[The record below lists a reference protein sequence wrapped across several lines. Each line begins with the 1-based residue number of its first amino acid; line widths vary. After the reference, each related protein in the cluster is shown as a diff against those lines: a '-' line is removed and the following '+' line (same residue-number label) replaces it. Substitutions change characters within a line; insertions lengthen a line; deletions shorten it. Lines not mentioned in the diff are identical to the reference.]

1 MGKGSSKGH
10 TPREAKD
17 NLKSTQLLSVID
29 AISEGPIEGPVD
41 GLKSVLLNST
51 PVLDSEGNTNIS
63 GVTVVFRAGEQEQ
76 TPPEGFE
83 SSGSETVLGTEVK
96 YDTPIIR
103 TITSAN
109 IDRLRFTFGVQAL
122 VETTSKGDR
131 NPSEV
136 RLLVQIQR
144 NGGWVTEKDITIK
157 GKTTS
162 QYLASVV
169 VDNLPPRPFN
179 IRMRRMTPDST
190 TDQLQNKTLWSSY
203 TEIIDVKQCYPNTTL
218 VGVQVDSEQFGS
230 QQVSR
235 NYHLRGRILQVPS
248 NYNPQTRQYSGIWDG
263 TFKPAYSNNMA
274 WCLWDMLTHP
284 RYGMGK
290 RLGAADVDKWAL
302 YVIGQNCD
310 QSVPDGFGGTEPRIT
325 CNAYLTTQRKAWD
338 VLSDF
343 CSAMRCMP
351 VWNGQTLTFVQ
362 DRPSDK
368 VWTYNRSN
376 VVMPDDGAPFR
387 YSFSAL
393 KDRHN
398 AVEVNWI
405 DPDNGWET
413 ATELVEDTQAILR
426 YGRNVTK
433 MDAFGCTSRG
443 QAHRAGLW
451 LIKTELLETQTVDFS
466 VGAEGLRH
474 VPGDVIE
481 ICDDDYAGISIGGR
495 VLAVNSQTRTLTLDR
510 EITLP
515 SSGTTLISLVDGQG
529 NPVSVEV
536 QSVTDGVK
544 VKVSRVPD
552 GVAGYSVWGL
562 KLPTLRQRLFRCV
575 SIRENDD
582 GTYAITAVQHVPA
595 KEAIV
600 DNGAHFDGD
609 QSGTVNGVTPPA
621 VQHLT
626 AEVTADS
633 GEYQV
638 LARWDTPKVVK
649 GVSFLLRL
657 TVTADDGSERLVS
670 TARTAETTYRFRQLA
685 LGRYTLTVRAVNA
698 RGQQGD
704 PASVSFRI
712 NAPAKPA
719 TIELTPGYFQI
730 TAVPRLAVYDP
741 TVQFEFWFSEKRIT
755 NTAQVE
761 KSARYLGTGSQWTV
775 QGSRIKPGTDFWFYV
790 RSVNLVGKSA
800 FVEASGQPSN
810 DGEGYLEIFR
820 GLIDET
826 LLGQALKERIDA
838 SALRTEVTQLEEDIR
853 QRMDTDIAEVT
864 RKIGKAENSLT
875 QLVAKKNEDQTLA
888 IAQVSQKVDRVSS
901 EISQTVSQGQ
911 SENAR
916 QIAQVRQYV
925 DKKGSEITSTTDK
938 KLGDQAV
945 TIQQIQR
952 VQSDTRNE
960 LNAMYMLKVQKTKNG
975 IPYVAGIGAGIEDVD
990 GQTLSNILLQADR
1003 IAMITPENG
1012 NTTPLFVAQGNQL
1025 FMNDVFLKR
1034 LFAVSITSSG
1044 NPPTFSLTPDGRL
1057 TARNADI
1064 SGAITA
1070 NTGTLNNVTIN
1081 ENCVIRGKLSA
1092 NQIEGDLV
1100 KTVGKAFP
1108 RDSRAPKRWPS
1119 GTITV
1124 RVYDDQPFNRQIV
1137 IPAVAFS
1144 GARHERENSDTYSS
1158 CRLIVKKNGAEIY
1171 NRTAMD
1177 NTLVYSGVID
1187 MPAGR
1192 GDMTLEFSVSA
1203 WWVNGW
1209 YPTASISDLLVVV
1222 MKKATAGIT
1231 IS

>member
-51 PVLDSEGNTNIS
+51 PVLDSDGNTNIA

-96 YDTPIIR
+96 YDTPITR
-103 TITSAN
+103 AITSAN

-190 TDQLQNKTLWSSY
+190 TDQLQNKTRWSSY
-203 TEIIDVKQCYPNTTL
+203 TEIIDVKQCYPNTAL

-325 CNAYLTTQRKAWD
+325 CNAWLTTQRKAWD

-413 ATELVEDTQAILR
+413 ATELVEDTQAIAR

-481 ICDDDYAGISIGGR
+481 ICDDDYAGISTGGR

-515 SSGTTLISLVDGQG
+515 SSGTTLISLVDGSG

-582 GTYAITAVQHVPA
+582 GTYAITAVQHVPE

-649 GVSFLLRL
+649 GVSFMLRL

-670 TARTAETTYRFRQLA
+670 TARTTETTYRFRQLA

-698 RGQQGD
+698 WGQQGD

-712 NAPAKPA
+712 AAPAAPSQ
-719 TIELTPGYFQI
+719 IELTPGYFQI
-730 TAVPRLAVYDP
+730 TATPHLAVYDP
-741 TVQFEFWFSEKRIT
+741 TVQFEFWFSEKRI
-755 NTAQVE
+755 ADIRQVE
-761 KSARYLGTGSQWTV
+761 TSARYLGTALYWIAASINI
-775 QGSRIKPGTDFWFYV
+775 RPGHDYYFYV
-790 RSVNLVGKSA
+790 RSVNTVGKSA
-800 FVEASGQPSN
+800 FVEAVGRPS
-810 DGEGYLEIFR
+810 DDASGYLDFFKGE
-820 GLIDET
+820 
-826 LLGQALKERIDA
+826 
-838 SALRTEVTQLEEDIR
+838 
-853 QRMDTDIAEVT
+853 
-864 RKIGKAENSLT
+864 IGKSHLAQELWTQIDNGQLAPDLAEIRTSITDVSNEIT
-875 QLVAKKNEDQTLA
+875 QTVNKKLEDQSA
-888 IAQVSQKVDRVSS
+888 A
-901 EISQTVSQGQ
+901 
-911 SENAR
+911 
-916 QIAQVRQYV
+916 
-925 DKKGSEITSTTDK
+925 
-938 KLGDQAV
+938 
-945 TIQQIQR
+945 IQQIQ
-952 VQSDTRNE
+952 
-960 LNAMYMLKVQKTKNG
+960 KVQVDTNNNLNSMWAVKLQQMQDG
-975 IPYVAGIGAGIEDVD
+975 RLYIAGIGAGIENTPAGMQSQV
-990 GQTLSNILLQADR
+990 LLAADR
-1003 IAMITPENG
+1003 IAMINPANG
-1012 NTTPLFVAQGNQL
+1012 NTKPMFVGQGDQI
-1025 FMNDVFLKR
+1025 FMNEVFLKY
-1034 LFAVSITSSG
+1034 LTAPTITSGG
-1044 NPPTFSLTPDGRL
+1044 NPPAFSLTPDGKL
-1057 TARNADI
+1057 TAKNADI
-1064 SGAITA
+1064 SGSVNA
-1070 NTGTLNNVTIN
+1070 NSGTLNNVTIN
-1081 ENCVIRGKLSA
+1081 ENCQIKGKLSA
-1092 NQIEGDLV
+1092 NQIEGDIV

-1108 RDSRAPKRWPS
+1108 RDSRAPERWPS

-1124 RVYDDQPFNRQIV
+1124 RIYDDQPFDRQIV

-1144 GARHERENSDTYSS
+1144 GAKHEREHTDIYSS

-1171 NRTAMD
+1171 NRTALD
-1177 NTLVYSGVID
+1177 NTLIYSGVID
-1187 MPAGR
+1187 MPAGH
-1192 GDMTLEFSVSA
+1192 GHMTLEFSVSA
-1203 WWVNGW
+1203 WLVNDW

-1222 MKKATAGIT
+1222 MKKATAGIS